1 MGMTKPMMQE
11 FLPLLSRVEKRLMG
25 ITPFTSYADRL
36 TLNNAVLSA
45 LPTYFRCVVQLL
57 VEIID
62 QINKYQRHYLWQ
74 GSDLHKKGNCLVVWS
89 KVQRPKS
96 QSGLG
101 NINLSAQNKG
111 LLLKHL
117 HKFFN
122 KVDVPWVDLT
132 WKAFY
137 SASLAPQARSPRGS
151 FWWRALCQLFDQY
164 RGYAKAIVCKGDATL
179 F

>member
-1 MGMTKPMMQE
+1 LSGEFNVIYLSWVAHGIYQTDEQE

-25 ITPFTSYADRL
+25 ITPFTSYHGRL

-45 LPTYFRCVVQLL
+45 LPTYFMCVVRLP

-62 QINKYQRHYLWQ
+62 QINKYRCHCLWR
-74 GSDLHKKGNCLVVWS
+74 GSDLHKKGNCLAAWS
-89 KVQRPKS
+89 KVQQPKS
-96 QSGLG
+96 QGGLG
-101 NINLSAQNKG
+101 IIDLSAQNKV

-122 KVDVPWVDLT
+122 KVDISWVGLT

-137 SASLAPQARSPRGS
+137 SASLAPQAHGPRCS
-151 FWWRALCQLFDQY
+151 FWWRALCRLFDQ
-164 RGYAKAIVCKGDATL
+164 
-179 F
+179 